1 MYTNTSKTIT
11 SANSI
16 LLMRVPGIIDN
27 WVKIEGFAV
36 DDAFTSGK
44 GAMAETQVGVDGI
57 QSGGFTPYETP
68 FDIALAA
75 NSKSRAFFDT
85 WINAQDKAQEVYP
98 FEMSLEMPSIKKRH
112 HATGFLTE
120 ADSMTTG
127 KKVLQSVTYSTKV
140 MVKSREDI

>member
-1 MYTNTSKTIT
+1 MQTNTNKTIT
-11 SANSI
+11 SANGV
-16 LLMRVPGIIDN
+16 LLMRVAGIIDN

-57 QSGGFTPYETP
+57 QSGGFTPYETS

-85 WINAQDKAQEVYP
+85 WINTMDKAQEAYP
-98 FEMSLEMPSIKKRH
+98 FELSLELPSIKKRY

-140 MVKSREDI
+140 MVNSREDI